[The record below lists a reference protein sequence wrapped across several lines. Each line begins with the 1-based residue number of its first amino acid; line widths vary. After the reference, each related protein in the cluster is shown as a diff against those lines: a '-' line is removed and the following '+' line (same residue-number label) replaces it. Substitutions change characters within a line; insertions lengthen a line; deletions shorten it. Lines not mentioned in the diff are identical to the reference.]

1 MNTKNTGQI
10 EVANSQDIYGAVS
23 PVLAEPSR
31 LQMATMER
39 LLISQSGPSCL
50 EMDCKQKKNQTK
62 YYDSCKNKLSHSI
75 SPTLVSYEN
84 K

>member
-1 MNTKNTGQI
+1 M
-10 EVANSQDIYGAVS
+10 YLCVS
-23 PVLAEPSR
+23 CPIPSNIRSHHVLGLTTNR
-31 LQMATMER
+31 T
-39 LLISQSGPSCL
+39 
-50 EMDCKQKKNQTK
+50 DKNQTK